1 MAKALVGLFLGIGW
15 IAGVCAAVFDL
26 PFFTFYIAA
35 LVAGILFFLKHP
47 KRGVFLAFS
56 IAFGLAFIHTGFQ
69 LAWNE
74 TAHTLPRDRPLVVRG
89 YISSEPIRSGDSERF
104 LLAVDAPYAGSV
116 RVFGRT
122 AVPLIYGTNVE
133 VKGIVRAPEEIG
145 GEPNIF
151 SAQIEKTAGERGNIL
166 FKGLYAIRRANAAAL
181 RRLFPGDSG
190 ALASGL
196 LLGTTE
202 GMSNDAIEAMRRSGS
217 THIVALSG
225 YNVAIIIFSLSALFG
240 KFLSRRGVWLS
251 VSGIIFLFML
261 MSGSEPSLVRASFM
275 GFLLLW
281 AKQLGRAYS
290 LPHATIFAAVLMLLW
305 DPLLIRNAG
314 FQLSFASLVGISY
327 GADQFIG
334 ILQRCRVPEWLRE
347 PVSLT
352 IAAQIAVVPILSAH
366 FGEVSPWA
374 LPANILVLP
383 VIPMTM
389 ALGFLT
395 LIAQWVL
402 FPLALG
408 LAPVVRL
415 LLEYE
420 LGVMRWF
427 GEGNGYLRFS
437 ISPLIF
443 AAYYLILA
451 FWWLHGS
458 AKRAVRI

>member
-15 IAGVCAAVFDL
+15 IVGVCAAVFDL
-26 PFFTFYIAA
+26 PFSIALTVLA
-35 LVAGILFFLKHP
+35 AGTLFFIKHP
-47 KRGVFLAFS
+47 RRGVFLAFM
-56 IAFGLAFIHTGFQ
+56 IAFGLAFLHTGFQ

-74 TAHTLPRDRPLVVRG
+74 TSHTLPQDRPLVVRG

-104 LLAVDAPYAGSV
+104 RLTVDTPYAGSV
-116 RVFGRT
+116 RIFGRT
-122 AVPLIYGTNVE
+122 AVPLIYGENVE
-133 VKGIVRAPEEIG
+133 VKGIVRAPEEKG
-145 GEPNIF
+145 GEPIIF
-151 SAQIEKTAGERGNIL
+151 SADIEKREGERGNMIL
-166 FKGLYAIRRANAAAL
+166 KRLYAIRRANAAAL

-190 ALASGL
+190 ALMSGL
-196 LLGTTE
+196 LLGATE
-202 GMSNDAIEAMRRSGS
+202 GMSNGAIEAMRRSGS
-217 THIVALSG
+217 SHIVALSG
-225 YNVAIIIFSLSALFG
+225 YNVAIIIFALSAFFG
-240 KFLSRRGVWLS
+240 RFLSRRGVWLS
-251 VSGIIFLFML
+251 VSGLIFLFML

-290 LPHATIFAAVLMLLW
+290 LPHATVFAAVLMLLW
-305 DPLLIRNAG
+305 DPLLVRNAG

-334 ILQRCRVPEWLRE
+334 ILKRCRVPEWLRE

-383 VIPMTM
+383 FIPATM

-402 FPLALG
+402 FPLALA
-408 LAPVVRL
+408 LAPVARL

-420 LGVMRWF
+420 LGVIRWF
-427 GEGNGYLRFS
+427 GQGSGSLRFA
-437 ISPLIF
+437 ISPLLF

-458 AKRAVRI
+458 AKRGTQI